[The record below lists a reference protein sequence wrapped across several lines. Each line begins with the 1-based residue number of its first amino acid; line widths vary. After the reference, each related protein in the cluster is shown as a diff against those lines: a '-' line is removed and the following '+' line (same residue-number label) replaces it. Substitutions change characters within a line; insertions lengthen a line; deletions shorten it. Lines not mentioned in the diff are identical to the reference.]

1 MKQRTIS
8 ETVSYNG
15 VGLHTGSLTTVTFK
29 PAPADTGIVFY
40 RTDLDAAPAI
50 PALVDNVVDVSRG
63 TTIGIGDVKIH
74 TIEFFHN
81 FCVIRNFKIRYKRIA
96 EPLNFNILTVILT
109 NRNRRINNIRNL
121 HHDFRYLCR
130 KV

>member
-1 MKQRTIS
+1 MKSCNIAHKII
-8 ETVSYNG
+8 ETVTRNLSCRIK
-15 VGLHTGSLTTVTFK
+15 VDTV
-29 PAPADTGIVFY
+29 
-40 RTDLDAAPAI
+40 
-50 PALVDNVVDVSRG
+50 
-63 TTIGIGDVKIH
+63 
-74 TIEFFHN
+74 EFFHN
-81 FCVIRNFKIRYKRIA
+81 FRVIRNFKIRYKRIA